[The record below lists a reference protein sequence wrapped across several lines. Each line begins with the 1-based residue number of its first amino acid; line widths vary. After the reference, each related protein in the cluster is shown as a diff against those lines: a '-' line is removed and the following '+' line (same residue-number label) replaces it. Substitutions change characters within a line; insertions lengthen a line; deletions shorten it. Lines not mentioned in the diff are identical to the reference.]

1 MRQLLFTAMAR
12 DDLLQVARFIAR
24 DNPDRARTFVG
35 ELRRQCTRLVEQPN
49 LGASRDDCAKGLRM
63 LAHGRY
69 LIFYCLMDDGIKVE
83 RVLHSARDIG
93 RLFEKNSIDH

>member
-1 MRQLLFTAMAR
+1 MRQLLFTALAR
-12 DDLLQVARFIAR
+12 EDLLQVARFIAR
-24 DNPDRARTFVG
+24 DNPERARTFVG
-35 ELRRQCTRLVEQPN
+35 ELRRQCIRLVEQPN

-63 LAHGRY
+63 LPHGRY